1 MGKTPDD
8 LTEVAYVRATIGK
21 RKLLL
26 YPPYNPSLGATPYR
40 LQFRNTLKKAI
51 AVDINRHRVIKTAA
65 ELPALVF
72 LLQLEYEDFRIL

>member
-1 MGKTPDD
+1 MTGD
-8 LTEVAYVRATIGK
+8 LTEVPYVRAAIGK

-26 YPPYNPSLGATPYR
+26 YPPYNPALGATPFR
-40 LQFRNTLKKAI
+40 MQFRSALDQAI
-51 AVDINRHRVIKTAA
+51 AVDVKNHRVIKTAA